1 MLDHDAAAFL
11 ELKVAPLPRD
21 FAEPIRKRFVADYA
35 HALTIPAGTGRQSEA
50 LRDANIRLTRIT
62 KRAADAWIDP
72 TAADADIREIAAA
85 EAKATWAL
93 AARSHDAG
101 TLRARMA
108 QRCLAR
114 GITPPAENI
123 ADMPAIRR
131 MTDEGWWRRKVR
143 RTQAALVEEIAIE
156 LGLVHRHRQC
166 YCSDETVKRRRAQT
180 RRNAL
185 TLESIE
191 LENQHGFV
199 ATVADL
205 AATSVSNPKI
215 KHAELMTR
223 MSGFESLARSLDY
236 AAVFIT
242 ITCPSRFHA
251 VLENGRP
258 NPKHDGSTPRE
269 AQHHLVTAWAKCRA
283 ALHRRHIRPFG
294 FRVAEPH
301 HDGCPHWHLLLF
313 VPPDQES
320 TLRDI
325 IARYFLEQHDP
336 DEAGARKNRVKFV
349 AIDYTRG
356 TAAGYIAKYVSK
368 AIDGEHIEDGD
379 HYGNSGRSAAERVK
393 AWAAAHGLRQFQQIG
408 GAPVTPWREL
418 RRIEPSDGHPEVIKA
433 ARSAADA
440 GNWARYLEVQGG
452 RLSRAKTLP
461 SRSHAPPKASGS
473 IPTRAR
479 PHPQPTSTA
488 SRPPPRFSVCAT
500 PQPARRS
507 CPADSA
513 GPPAARASVTACAK
527 PARTRAARPGAPRQ
541 GRRPRSRRS
550 RRSLDSCQQ
559 LYARR
564 RRHPCRGQA
573 NRPLRMPR
581 KRAGVAHPQHH
592 PPHRHPQEPEMDPH
606 NATLPELQ
614 RELSDLEGRVAE
626 VRAAIALRTNTR
638 PGTTATT
645 MRDSRLTIA
654 NLSNAAGSIKPDAA
668 STLLTDC

>member
-50 LRDANIRLTRIT
+50 LRDANIRLTSIA

-72 TAADADIREIAAA
+72 TATDADIREIAAA

-199 ATVADL
+199 STVADL

-418 RRIEPSDGHPEVIKA
+418 RRIEPSDAHPEVIKS

-452 RLSRAKTLP
+452 PTVARKDLAVTLARTPEGFRFDPDTGETSPATNQYGEPSAPAIFGVCAAATGEAILSRRFRWTT
-461 SRSHAPPKASGS
+461 RSTRERDGLRETSAHPRRAPWRTQARPKA
-473 IPTRAR
+473 A
-479 PHPQPTSTA
+479 
-488 SRPPPRFSVCAT
+488 
-500 PQPARRS
+500 QPAQ
-507 CPADSA
+507 PAQLGLVSTTVRPT
-513 GPPAARASVTACAK
+513 PPAPLPWASGV
-527 PARTRAARPGAPRQ
+527 
-541 GRRPRSRRS
+541 
-550 RRSLDSCQQ
+550 
-559 LYARR
+559 
-564 RRHPCRGQA
+564 QA
-573 NRPLRMPR
+573 
-581 KRAGVAHPQHH
+581 
-592 PPHRHPQEPEMDPH
+592 
-606 NATLPELQ
+606 
-614 RELSDLEGRVAE
+614 
-626 VRAAIALRTNTR
+626 I
-638 PGTTATT
+638 
-645 MRDSRLTIA
+645 
-654 NLSNAAGSIKPDAA
+654 PDAA
-668 STLLTDC
+668 QAGWGGPSAAPPTPPPPTGA

>member
-1 MLDHDAAAFL
+1 MLDHDAAVFL
-11 ELKVAPLPRD
+11 ELKVAPLPRG
-21 FAEPIRKRFVADYA
+21 FADPIRKRFVADYA
-35 HALTIPAGTGRQSEA
+35 HALAIPAGTGRQSEA
-50 LRDANIRLTRIT
+50 LRNANIMLARVT

-72 TAADADIREIAAA
+72 TTTDADIREIAAA

-93 AARSHDAG
+93 AARSHDSG
-101 TLRARMA
+101 TLRSRMA

-114 GITPPAENI
+114 GIIPPAENI

-143 RTQAALVEEIAIE
+143 RAQGALVEEIAIE
-156 LGLVHRHRQC
+156 LGLVHRNRQC

-191 LENQHGFV
+191 LENQHGFL

-251 VLENGRP
+251 VLENGRT

-418 RRIEPSDGHPEVIKA
+418 RRIEPSDDHPEVIKA

-452 RLSRAKTLP
+452 PTVARKDLAVTLARTPEGFRLDPDTGETSPATNQYGEASAPAIFGVCDAETGVAILSRRFRWTT
-461 SRSHAPPKASGS
+461 RSTRERDGLRETSAHPRSAPWRTPGKAEGRAAGAAGGAW
-473 IPTRAR
+473 TR
-479 PHPQPTSTA
+479 
-488 SRPPPRFSVCAT
+488 VNNCT
-500 PQPARRS
+500 PEA
-507 CPADSA
+507 
-513 GPPAARASVTACAK
+513 PAALPWA
-527 PARTRAARPGAPRQ
+527 GE
-541 GRRPRSRRS
+541 
-550 RRSLDSCQQ
+550 
-559 LYARR
+559 
-564 RRHPCRGQA
+564 QA
-573 NRPLRMPR
+573 
-581 KRAGVAHPQHH
+581 
-592 PPHRHPQEPEMDPH
+592 
-606 NATLPELQ
+606 
-614 RELSDLEGRVAE
+614 
-626 VRAAIALRTNTR
+626 I
-638 PGTTATT
+638 
-645 MRDSRLTIA
+645 
-654 NLSNAAGSIKPDAA
+654 PDAA
-668 STLLTDC
+668 QAGRGGPSAAPPTPPPPTGA

>member
-72 TAADADIREIAAA
+72 TATDADIREIAAA

-156 LGLVHRHRQC
+156 LSLVHRHRQC

-191 LENQHGFV
+191 LENQHGFL

-433 ARSAADA
+433 ARSAADS

-452 RLSRAKTLP
+452 PTVARKDLAVTLARTPEGFRLDPDT
-461 SRSHAPPKASGS
+461 GE
-473 IPTRAR
+473 TR
-479 PHPQPTSTA
+479 PQPTSTA
-488 SRPPPRFSVCAT
+488 RRPPPRSSVCAT
-500 PQPARRS
+500 PKPAKRS

-527 PARTRAARPGAPRQ
+527 PARTRAARPGAPPA
-541 GRRPRSRRS
+541 RPKAA
-550 RRSLDSCQQ
+550 QPAQPAQ
-559 LYARR
+559 LGLVSTTVRPKPR
-564 RRHPCRGQA
+564 PHRRGQA
-573 NRPLRMPR
+573 NRPFRMPR

-592 PPHRHPQEPEMDPH
+592 PPDHHPQEPEMDPR

-668 STLLTDC
+668 GTFLTDC

>member
-1 MLDHDAAAFL
+1 MLDHDARAFL

-50 LRDANIRLTRIT
+50 MAAANRRLAKIAQKVSGAWLPLYASDDDLRDAAT
-62 KRAADAWIDP
+62 
-72 TAADADIREIAAA
+72 A
-85 EAKATWAL
+85 EAKETWKL
-93 AARSHDAG
+93 AAIQDDEL
-101 TLRARMA
+101 TPRARMERYCK
-108 QRCLAR
+108 QR
-114 GITPPAENI
+114 GITPPSEKVGEI
-123 ADMPAIRR
+123 PAIKR
-131 MTDEGWWRRKVR
+131 MSDEGWWRRKLR
-143 RTQAALVEEIAIE
+143 RTQAVLLEEIAIE
-156 LGLVHRHRQC
+156 LGIVHRHRQC
-166 YCSDETVKRRRAQT
+166 YCSDETVNRRRAQN

-185 TLESIE
+185 TLEGIE

-199 ATVADL
+199 ATVAEL

-223 MSGFESLARSLDY
+223 MSGFESLARSLGY

-251 VLENGRP
+251 VLENGRT

-283 ALHRRHIRPFG
+283 ALHRSHIRPFG

-368 AIDGEHIEDGD
+368 AIDGEHIEEGD

-418 RRIEPSDGHPEVIKA
+418 RRIEPSDGHPDVIKA

-452 RLSRAKTLP
+452 PTVARKDLAVTLARTPEGFRLDPDTGEASPATNQYGEPSPPAIFGVCAAATGEAILTRRHRWTTRSTRDRNP
-461 SRSHAPPKASGS
+461 SRETSAHPRSAPWRTPGKAEG
-473 IPTRAR
+473 
-479 PHPQPTSTA
+479 
-488 SRPPPRFSVCAT
+488 
-500 PQPARRS
+500 
-507 CPADSA
+507 
-513 GPPAARASVTACAK
+513 
-527 PARTRAARPGAPRQ
+527 RAAGA
-541 GRRPRSRRS
+541 
-550 RRSLDSCQQ
+550 
-559 LYARR
+559 
-564 RRHPCRGQA
+564 
-573 NRPLRMPR
+573 
-581 KRAGVAHPQHH
+581 AGVAWTRVNNCTPDTPAEL
-592 PPHRHPQEPEMDPH
+592 PPPGVQTTSAPAQAFWNNP
-606 NATLPELQ
+606 
-614 RELSDLEGRVAE
+614 S
-626 VRAAIALRTNTR
+626 AAPPTPPR
-638 PGTTATT
+638 PTGA
-645 MRDSRLTIA
+645 
-654 NLSNAAGSIKPDAA
+654 
-668 STLLTDC
+668 